1 MSPRQIP
8 IDTFQQ
14 LDCQAIACALR
25 LIELEI
31 AGTLHLVATDE
42 AACQDAALLDELTS
56 VLTLRKVFRLRLA
69 ELAGEEPGPVDAAP
83 HLVRE
88 RYVVFTPQ
96 PVLA

>member
-8 IDTFQQ
+8 IDEFQQ
-14 LDCQAIACALR
+14 LDRQAVACALR
-25 LIELEI
+25 LIELEV

-42 AACQDAALLDELTS
+42 AARQDEALLDELTS

-69 ELAGEEPGPVDAAP
+69 ELVGEEPGPVDAP
-83 HLVRE
+83 SHLVRE
-88 RYVVFTPQ
+88 RYVVLTPQ